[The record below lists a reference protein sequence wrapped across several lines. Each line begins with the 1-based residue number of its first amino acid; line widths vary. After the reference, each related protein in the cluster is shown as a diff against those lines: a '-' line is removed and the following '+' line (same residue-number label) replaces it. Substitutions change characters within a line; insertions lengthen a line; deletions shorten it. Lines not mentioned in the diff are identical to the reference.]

1 MSLSH
6 NIFQH
11 NGGIGSHA
19 IIDAHIAETVNP
31 HGSQMTQTTMVVN
44 EVLPENQPD
53 GVTLNTLKIV
63 YDDHVS
69 DPSQR
74 FVTMEGTVGDKAV
87 TFPDGLSIEAWS
99 GSYSIPQHVCTQLE
113 VHALKGIVPTLHNW
127 VSPPSFDFIIIRMNN
142 TVIFSMSTYWYAK
155 LRNTPITTYVTFNNL
170 IPVSCRPPVQYFN
183 GGIIIVSGT
192 ASTVTDY
199 VSHNIIVGDN
209 GNVSIGTATI
219 NTNGG
224 TKPFTVMWE
233 V

>member
-11 NGGIGSHA
+11 NGGPGSHA

-44 EVLPENQPD
+44 EILPENQPN

-69 DPSQR
+69 DPTQR

-113 VHALKGIVPTLHNW
+113 IHVLKGIVPDAHNW
-127 VSPPSFDFIIIRMNN
+127 VTPPSFDFIIMRMNN
-142 TVIFSMSTYWYAK
+142 TVTFTMCTYWYAE
-155 LRNTPITTYVTFNNL
+155 LITPITTGTTFNDL
-170 IPVSCRPPVQYFN
+170 LPVSCRPNGPLSFPVV
-183 GGIIIVSGT
+183 ISVSGT

-199 VSHNIIVGDN
+199 RTNNVIPNAN
-209 GNVSIGTATI
+209 GSVSIGAGGYI
-219 NTNGG
+219 NTHGG
-224 TKPFTVMWE
+224 TKPFTVTWG